1 MPLIGPLVTRN
12 FHQSVL
18 NSAAR
23 AASVVSGRM
32 TNPWHPHALF
42 TLDLTV
48 RTAAE
53 TLQLY
58 VQLRDPISGAYWT
71 VWTAAAAT
79 AAVGL
84 YTYLLGPA
92 AAAAVYTED
101 IHIVIP
107 RYYRCGVTQV
117 GAGPATYSLAV
128 DYVHH

>member
-79 AAVGL
+79 AAV
-84 YTYLLGPA
+84 
-92 AAAAVYTED
+92 YTED

-128 DYVHH
+128 DYVQH